1 MSKND
6 IEKKISIFFRTAF
19 KYYGKEIGLT
29 SNQPFFINQ
38 LCNPEKEQY
47 GEYNYMIQY
56 GFPQSGCV
64 SLKFQYS
71 QEEKSFTINEV
82 SVYAPPA
89 EENIIMANFA
99 TPLQDGP
106 IGVDIN
112 FGMDMGTKSHTSID
126 EIEENPNALKMIEL
140 ATSDLS
146 KAQILGKCMLEVP
159 EGSDMIPCC
168 NSVHIFNNKGRTKI

>member
-38 LCNPEKEQY
+38 LCNPEK
-47 GEYNYMIQY
+47 
-56 GFPQSGCV
+56 
-64 SLKFQYS
+64 
-71 QEEKSFTINEV
+71 
-82 SVYAPPA
+82 
-89 EENIIMANFA
+89 ENIIMANFA

-168 NSVHIFNNKGRTKI
+168 DSVHISNKKGRTKI